1 MPEDSTRSYTQLP
14 GIHISSDDPVLLP
27 LSLSNPRSGH
37 YVSRQQQQPAVLPT
51 GGTTTVVAHGLCL
64 PACLCR
70 HFLSAAVRKQ
80 RNTCTIQPS
89 SSITSKTTVSYLKAY
104 KIVPYCSLSLS
115 LSITKS
121 FLKTLKPSH
130 TSGMKKGKFGGSSAS
145 NPLLLILHAVV
156 WTKWKLRSLSL
167 SLTLSVSLSFC
178 LCLCLVHR
186 QNFSLILL
194 LSSSPFSHK
203 LRKLSSISS
212 AIPRRDDTP
221 RCEISGKLVLLRKS
235 AKKHTAGEKTTTGTA
250 SLGQAQFLLCPS
262 ISPRG
267 VNPGV

>member
-14 GIHISSDDPVLLP
+14 GIHISSDESVLLP

-104 KIVPYCSLSLS
+104 KIVPFVLSLS

-145 NPLLLILHAVV
+145 NPLLLILHALV

-167 SLTLSVSLSFC
+167 SLCLWVSRSVSVCVLYIDKTS
-178 LCLCLVHR
+178 
-186 QNFSLILL
+186 LL
-194 LSSSPFSHK
+194 LSSSLLLPSLTTWGNSAPFRVQFRVATI
-203 LRKLSSISS
+203 LRS
-212 AIPRRDDTP
+212 AR
-221 RCEISGKLVLLRKS
+221 
-235 AKKHTAGEKTTTGTA
+235 
-250 SLGQAQFLLCPS
+250 
-262 ISPRG
+262 
-267 VNPGV
+267 